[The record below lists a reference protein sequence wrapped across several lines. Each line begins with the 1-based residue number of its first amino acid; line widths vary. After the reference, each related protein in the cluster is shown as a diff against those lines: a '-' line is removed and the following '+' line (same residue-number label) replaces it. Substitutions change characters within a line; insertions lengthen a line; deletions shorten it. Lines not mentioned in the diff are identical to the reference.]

1 MKVISHGILTVGGIV
16 SLAIGSLILFDSP
29 DPALRVSY
37 EVMIPVLIIISLFF
51 VGVIILVVKAQRRKK
66 HTGADGMIGW
76 EGVAIADIREEGKVF
91 LKGEYWNARA
101 DHPIPKG
108 RKVRVIGVEGLKLK
122 VEEAS
127 PSQEG
132 FKNA

>member
-1 MKVISHGILTVGGIV
+1 
-16 SLAIGSLILFDSP
+16 
-29 DPALRVSY
+29 
-37 EVMIPVLIIISLFF
+37 
-51 VGVIILVVKAQRRKK
+51 
-66 HTGADGMIGW
+66 MIGW